1 MNKLNNKEGVKPS
14 TAKKLLSALVVTTS
28 FMTMSAQAA
37 DNTENYKA
45 LSKQLTIMNSIFK
58 SSFQAQDNKALRS
71 AKVDSL
77 YLANQGVVFTVT
89 TTNSY
94 FLNSHGYSFV
104 MPDIV
109 APIAPVPPVGGDVDI
124 EFFSDDEEI
133 IIRMESEHE
142 EHIENY
148 RDLHEQQRE
157 LAYELRDIA
166 RENKDL
172 TYQLRNVEKAE
183 QAKLKAEQKA
193 LVKQKKELEKV
204 KVRLEKKSKEMK
216 AKKQQQQQKR
226 LKQRT
231 EQYALLSTSLID
243 TLCSYG
249 NSLKAL
255 PNDEHISLIIKS
267 AGKQSERKGYN
278 DQVYVFNKKDI
289 LACSSDKISSEK
301 LISKANKYQF

>member
-1 MNKLNNKEGVKPS
+1 MKKLNNNGRKPLS
-14 TAKKLLSALVVTTS
+14 AKKILSALVVSTS
-28 FMTMSAQAA
+28 LMTMSTQAA
-37 DNTENYKA
+37 NSTEDYKA

-71 AKVDSL
+71 AKIDSL
-77 YLANQGVVFTVT
+77 YLAEQGVVFTVST
-89 TTNSY
+89 ANSY
-94 FLNSHGYSFV
+94 YFGSHGYSFV
-104 MPDIV
+104 MPEIV
-109 APIAPVPPVGGDVDI
+109 APAAPVPPVDGDVDI

-142 EHIENY
+142 AHIENY

-172 TYQLRNVEKAE
+172 TYQLRNAEKAE
-183 QAKLKAEQKA
+183 QAKIKAEQKA
-193 LVKQKKELEKV
+193 LVKQKQELEKV
-204 KVRLEKKSKEMK
+204 KIRLEKKSKEMK
-216 AKKQQQQQKR
+216 AKKQQQREKR

-231 EQYALLSTSLID
+231 EQYALLTTSLID

-255 PNDEHISLIIKS
+255 PKDEHVSLIVKS
-267 AGKQSERKGYN
+267 AGKQIERKGYR
-278 DQVYVFNKKDI
+278 DQVYVFSKKDI

-301 LISKANKYQF
+301 LISKANEYQF

>member
-1 MNKLNNKEGVKPS
+1 MLNNKKGIKPS
-14 TAKKLLSALVVTTS
+14 TAKKLLSALVVSTS
-28 FMTMSAQAA
+28 LMTMSTQAA
-37 DNTENYKA
+37 DSTENYRA

-71 AKVDSL
+71 AKIDSL
-77 YLANQGVVFTVT
+77 YLADQGVVFTVT
-89 TTNSY
+89 AANSY
-94 FLNSHGYSFV
+94 FFGRHGFSFV

-109 APIAPVPPVGGDVDI
+109 APVAPVPPVDGDVDI
-124 EFFSDDEEI
+124 EFFSDDEDI
-133 IIRMESEHE
+133 IIETESEHE
-142 EHIENY
+142 EHHDNY
-148 RDLHEQQRE
+148 RELHEQQRE

-166 RENKDL
+166 RESKDL
-172 TYQLRNVEKAE
+172 AYQLRNVEKAE

-193 LVKQKKELEKV
+193 LVKQQQELEKV
-204 KVRLEKKSKEMK
+204 KVRLDKKSKEMK
-216 AKKQQQQQKR
+216 AKKQQLREKK

-231 EQYALLSTSLID
+231 EQYALLTTSLID

-255 PNDEHISLIIKS
+255 AKDEHVSLIIKS
-267 AGKQSERKGYN
+267 AGKKIEHKGYK

-301 LISKANKYQF
+301 LASKANKYQF